1 MAAAHDEENRAL
13 KEALLRR
20 MRPGEPAATVDV
32 FVAEFDGVRYL
43 LKDEDAST
51 ILLSVHLPQHTAATS
66 AADPAEAAAAAAAV
80 IPPELATS
88 DGLPSGAMDAVNAA
102 YRGIATVLTP
112 PSSNYHLTLMVD
124 LKKLPEEQQARA
136 AIAAKL
142 AGVRSVVLGAPLRA
156 MLTAL
161 AEGGAGEAKGAGG
174 EAGGED
180 GAGGGSA
187 MKAMVHR
194 PGEVFFASLS
204 SKGDH
209 VKIIF
214 PVHFHDPSDAIL
226 AAAFLQ
232 VRWGASRGAQ
242 GRGAVMGARVLLL
255 AHSTRGPGRR
265 ASPFHSPVPPPGPRS
280 PHQELAEA
288 RKGGGLSWAPEC
300 SFSRTLPPDLDGAP
314 AQYLTANVGFVT
326 LQVGRRHVEGPRVER
341 VAWHVCSFHSF
352 VAHHVR
358 RAKGL
363 LHTRMR
369 RRGDALNQM
378 LHPELQQQQ
387 QQQQAAAGGAS
398 QGRQSPLAGVD
409 KAPLRAMQHLRLR

>member
-1 MAAAHDEENRAL
+1 MATAHDEENRAL

-43 LKDEDAST
+43 LKDEDSST

-66 AADPAEAAAAAAAV
+66 SADPAEVAAAAAAV

-102 YRGIATVLTP
+102 YRQIATVLTP

-142 AGVRSVVLGAPLRA
+142 AAVRSVVMGAPLRA

-161 AEGGAGEAKGAGG
+161 AEGGAGGQAKGAGG
-174 EAGGED
+174 E
-180 GAGGGSA
+180 GAEEEGAGSA
-187 MKAMVHR
+187 MKAIVHR

-204 SKGDH
+204 SKGDR

-232 VRWGASRGAQ
+232 
-242 GRGAVMGARVLLL
+242 
-255 AHSTRGPGRR
+255 
-265 ASPFHSPVPPPGPRS
+265 
-280 PHQELAEA
+280 ELAEA

-300 SFSRTLPPDLDGAP
+300 AFSRTLPADLDGAP

-326 LQVGRRHVEGPRVER
+326 MEVGKRHVEGPRAER

-363 LHTRMR
+363 MHTRMR

-387 QQQQAAAGGAS
+387 QQQAAGAS
-398 QGRQSPLAGVD
+398 PGQSPLPGQD
-409 KAPLRAMQHLRLR
+409 KAPLRALQHLRLR

>member
-1 MAAAHDEENRAL
+1 
-13 KEALLRR
+13 

-66 AADPAEAAAAAAAV
+66 ATDPADAAAAAAAV

-142 AGVRSVVLGAPLRA
+142 AAVRSVVLGAPLRD

-161 AEGGAGEAKGAGG
+161 AEGGAGEAKGFGG
-174 EAGGED
+174 EAAGED

-187 MKAMVHR
+187 MKAIVHR

-209 VKIIF
+209 VKIVF

-226 AAAFLQ
+226 AAAFL
-232 VRWGASRGAQ
+232 
-242 GRGAVMGARVLLL
+242 
-255 AHSTRGPGRR
+255 
-265 ASPFHSPVPPPGPRS
+265 
-280 PHQELAEA
+280 QELAEA

-326 LQVGRRHVEGPRVER
+326 LQVGAPAQYLTANVEFVTLQVGPSGSQLAQYLTANVGFVTLQVAKRHVEGPRVER

-369 RRGDALNQM
+369 RRGDALNQVGV
-378 LHPELQQQQ
+378 
-387 QQQQAAAGGAS
+387 GGKSGGDAV
-398 QGRQSPLAGVD
+398 GEVVV
-409 KAPLRAMQHLRLR
+409 

>member
-88 DGLPSGAMDAVNAA
+88 DGLPIGAMDAINAA

-161 AEGGAGEAKGAGG
+161 AEGGAAEAKGAGG
-174 EAGGED
+174 EGGGEE

-232 VRWGASRGAQ
+232 
-242 GRGAVMGARVLLL
+242 
-255 AHSTRGPGRR
+255 
-265 ASPFHSPVPPPGPRS
+265 
-280 PHQELAEA
+280 ELAEA

-300 SFSRTLPPDLDGAP
+300 SFSRTLPTDLDGAP

-326 LQVGRRHVEGPRVER
+326 LQVAKRHVEGPRMER

-369 RRGDALNQM
+369 RRGDALNQVRW
-378 LHPELQQQQ
+378 
-387 QQQQAAAGGAS
+387 GGR
-398 QGRQSPLAGVD
+398 GRDAVGEVVV
-409 KAPLRAMQHLRLR
+409 